1 MCGGFGEFQIRC
13 DDMVVG
19 NTSRFVNQMSIPGA
33 RSFRWQR
40 MHLVDLDTV
49 EDSPAFGRTHDEARV
64 DQAAGIVRPTI
75 VTGFSGNHLSV
86 GLLLL
91 RSIGRG
97 AQDARI
103 NHLRPDFNVSV
114 VVWTMERFV
123 DKDADDL
130 RCVVAEMNDKWM
142 VPTEVREFDFS
153 AFPPWMQINQTLGYF
168 GGTGDE

>member
-1 MCGGFGEFQIRC
+1 
-13 DDMVVG
+13 MVVG
-19 NTSRFVNQMSIPGA
+19 NTSRFVNQMSIRGA

-49 EDSPAFGRTHDEARV
+49 EDSPAFGWTHDNEARV
-64 DQAAGIVRPTI
+64 DDQAAGIMSMRPTI

-103 NHLRPDFNVSV
+103 NHRRPEFNVSV

-130 RCVVAEMNDKWM
+130 RCVVAEMNDKWK

-153 AFPPWMQINQTLGYF
+153 AYPPWMQINQTLGYF

>member
-1 MCGGFGEFQIRC
+1 
-13 DDMVVG
+13 
-19 NTSRFVNQMSIPGA
+19 
-33 RSFRWQR
+33 

-49 EDSPAFGRTHDEARV
+49 ENSTEFGRTHDEVRA
-64 DQAAGIVRPTI
+64 DQAAGIMRPTI

-97 AQDARI
+97 AQDARL
-103 NHLRPDFNVSV
+103 NHQRPEFNVSV

-123 DKDADDL
+123 DKDAEDL
-130 RCVVAEMNDKWM
+130 RCVVAEMNEKWK
-142 VPTEVREFDFS
+142 VHTEVREFNFS
-153 AFPPWMQINQTLGYF
+153 AYPPWMQINQTLGYF